1 MDKSWLIRNVCEG
14 CCSFYKPGKDEEL
27 ACMGLLVLGNLTL
40 PWDEIDMNVQEK
52 VVHSETMDNLYGI
65 LCVQCPFFDDGCDFA
80 AERRG
85 EPREPV
91 RRDATP
97 CGGFLFLGAC
107 IDRGSI
113 DIQALNQVI

>member
-1 MDKSWLIRNVCEG
+1 MDKPWLIRNVCAG
-14 CCSFYKPGKDEEL
+14 YCAFYKPGKDEEL
-27 ACMGLLVLGNLTL
+27 ACKGFLVLRKLTL
-40 PWDEIDMNVQEK
+40 RWDETAAKGEK
-52 VVHSETMDNLYGI
+52 KVIRNQTRDNLFAM

-80 AERRG
+80 AGRR
-85 EPREPV
+85 EETRETAKE
-91 RRDATP
+91 DATP